1 MDSYDKLPD
10 AEIKPVGE
18 ISNKFLELGIK
29 SFKEACNY
37 VHNIEYGYN
46 SNYDDKLIFFK
57 EKKGTCTSKHAVIG
71 GLAEELQIPLF
82 KHVGIYKFT
91 EEISTGTNKIMKKYK
106 VPYVPMIHCF
116 IVYKDYRF
124 DLTEGNCNGKN
135 TSIEEFIHE
144 EKVDPF
150 ITTKDEYL
158 LFKNVI
164 KGKILPSKEMKGIK
178 ERTLL
183 KAREE
188 AIILI
193 KENVK
198 KQNKL
203 KKVSTNLPL
212 KN

>member
-1 MDSYDKLPD
+1 MDSYLKLPD
-10 AEIKPVGE
+10 AEINPKGE
-18 ISNKFLELGIK
+18 LSRKFLELGIK
-29 SFKEACNY
+29 TFKEASNY

-46 SNYDDKLIFFK
+46 TNYDDKFIFFK
-57 EKKGTCTSKHAVIG
+57 EKKGSCTSKHAVIA
-71 GLAEELQIPLF
+71 GLAEELKIPLY
-82 KHVGIYKFT
+82 KHVGVYKFT
-91 EEISTGTNKIMKKYK
+91 EEISTGTEEILKKYK
-106 VPYVPMIHCF
+106 IPYVPMIHCF
-116 IVYKDYRF
+116 LVYRDNRF

-158 LFKNVI
+158 LFKKVL
-164 KGKILPSKEMKGIK
+164 KERILPSNEMEGIK

-193 KENVK
+193 KENAK
-198 KQNKL
+198 TQKSL
-203 KKVSTNLPL
+203 KIHKPN
-212 KN
+212 